1 MAETNYKISGHCEQR
16 YAERILNK
24 DNAND
29 VNRFIVENK
38 EKIKTDINKMIIH
51 GQKIYQGKQ
60 SQKDGKGK
68 VLDVYLQNTWVV
80 LVDSSNNTCVTIFK
94 IDLGCGDE
102 FNLQYILKM
111 MEKINQTKK
120 NLLITKLEVETES
133 KMYREMISENL
144 VQINNYK
151 SFIKNLEALNQSYQ
165 GIIDNNIVKVSQA
178 DKDVAECVNK
188 LINKREF

>member
-1 MAETNYKISGHCEQR
+1 M
-16 YAERILNK
+16 
-24 DNAND
+24 
-29 VNRFIVENK
+29 
-38 EKIKTDINKMIIH
+38 
-51 GQKIYQGKQ
+51 
-60 SQKDGKGK
+60 
-68 VLDVYLQNTWVV
+68 LDVYLQNTWVV